1 MQNSPWDL
9 QGLCP
14 EEHTV
19 LFIPLDMTDAS
30 YLGCGGWRW
39 VSLSIFGF
47 GGYQARSLFSL
58 IREGVLPWGSDGN
71 LVAIFKGYEKDHQRA
86 SALHPHEARRRGA
99 RLKDV
104 G

>member
-1 MQNSPWDL
+1 MLLTWAVEGGGGS
-9 QGLCP
+9 
-14 EEHTV
+14 
-19 LFIPLDMTDAS
+19 LFPSSALEGT
-30 YLGCGGWRW
+30 
-39 VSLSIFGF
+39 
-47 GGYQARSLFSL
+47 QARSLFSL

-71 LVAIFKGYEKDHQRA
+71 LAAIFKGYEKDHQRA